1 MHNEVNTLDSPDSTA
16 DNVESEWSSSAL
28 SSDDEC
34 SSPMPDEF
42 GFLSPDCTPLA
53 GKMIQLLLNS
63 NDN

>member
-1 MHNEVNTLDSPDSTA
+1 MHNEVNLLDSHDSTA

-53 GKMIQLLLNS
+53 GKIIQIIIK
-63 NDN
+63 